1 MNLKKIHSLSKLGRE
16 CIQFLEGHD
25 HKDTAHCFFDILEQT
40 SNLITS
46 YGFRLE
52 DNDCIKSIF
61 CDSTAFFNQLN
72 KSHKHHCD
80 FLYAVF
86 DLNQSPIKKLVRLYD
101 AIAKQEHDHFS
112 HDTKMSVLLQVSE
125 IIKFET
131 DEVAFYRGSESMF
144 SKTFRENISNEHTI
158 ADISHIINAEVN
170 SRTLRTRL
178 IDHYAANFL
187 SSLIQ
192 NDSFPLYSK
201 REEKI
206 ELGNLGKFLESN
218 NLSDSK
224 ELDKLIVTVLK
235 ASKFKC
241 LW

>member
-16 CIQFLEGHD
+16 CVQFLEGHD

-170 SRTLRTRL
+170 SRNLRTRL

-192 NDSFPLYSK
+192 NDSFPFYSK
-201 REEKI
+201 REDKI